1 MFQRVRLP
9 RMRSHTFVH
18 TYSHRPPITCHGF
31 SPGPANHRSRASHD
45 NGHERSVHPIWILDH
60 RRRDVDAHFGHT
72 EHRGCTT
79 IHQFSQN
86 GSTCACKKVLKA
98 KVDESKGILLPMHA
112 FIPLSKPDEH
122 PRVCCGAPTGGLW
135 PKYPRLLLRIS

>member
-1 MFQRVRLP
+1 MD
-9 RMRSHTFVH
+9 SA
-18 TYSHRPPITCHGF
+18 
-31 SPGPANHRSRASHD
+31 PGRQTTGARHHMIMVMKEVCCRC
-45 NGHERSVHPIWILDH
+45 WILDH

-98 KVDESKGILLPMHA
+98 KADESRGILLPMHA

-135 PKYPRLLLRIS
+135 PKYPRLLIRISERKVMFQKVWAAKRQYMCIQVGLEG